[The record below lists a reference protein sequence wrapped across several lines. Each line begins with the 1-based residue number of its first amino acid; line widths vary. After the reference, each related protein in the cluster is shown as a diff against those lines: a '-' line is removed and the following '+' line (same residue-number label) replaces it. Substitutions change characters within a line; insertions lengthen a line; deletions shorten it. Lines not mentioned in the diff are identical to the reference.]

1 MVNKLPIK
9 QEKSPKSI
17 ADSFE
22 NMLISWQ
29 KEKKSGKLI
38 IEIHFNQGGIAGCDQ
53 KTESKF
59 C

>member
-1 MVNKLPIK
+1 MVEKMPVKPEYNPEKILKLLENKLT
-9 QEKSPKSI
+9 
-17 ADSFE
+17 
-22 NMLISWQ
+22 SW
-29 KEKKSGKLI
+29 KEEKKSGKLT